1 MLHFKNVAHLE
12 TMKNEALAQLF
23 YREVWKIAQNES
35 LPLPGKVEALY
46 RLLQVLFM
54 EATKQERLQ
63 FSTLFARI
71 AYVAHQH
78 HFEKKLQYY
87 IHTFRKQAE
96 ISLQN
101 KQTEASIYELGLK
114 VITECIAT
122 LFETPVSED
131 LQIIVPEH
139 WSFPFRASE
148 VRAFR
153 PKLRALALSDDA
165 DRNQLIA
172 KTEDQPESTIRIQ
185 YSLPEHNE
193 NFDPTIAAIRKVFGF
208 PVTLNLLDVEIDTD
222 GIYRPR
228 AFVVE
233 PDYLVDVSAVAE
245 CFREA
250 QPEPFLHL
258 LKKYLPFDTS
268 KHLTLGN
275 IANFF
280 LDELMH
286 KSDWTFLELFPKVFQ
301 INPLAFCLFNNAEI
315 REIQQSSQLHFINL
329 KKLIRQDLAEQNI
342 AIENCFLEPT
352 FYAETYGLQGRL
364 DVFFQSGDQSAIIE
378 LKSGKPFMPNAYGI
392 SGNHFT
398 QTLLYDLLI
407 QSTFGKGADP
417 ASYILYSGQQERPLR
432 FAPRVRSQ
440 QYEALQVRN
449 HLVALEWLLLQIGQ
463 GSDLLEQGQRLF
475 GRLRPSAFPNAKGF
489 TQRDLAEFE
498 ALWQAMNEVERKY
511 FTAFSGF
518 IAREHQLA
526 KTGIQGLESVN
537 GQASLWLD
545 TFERKQESFSII
557 SHLQVQENQASE
569 DEPLIIFTKTEWTNP
584 LANFRQGDIA
594 VLYPEGDSPL
604 AQQIFKCTIVELKP
618 ETVTVR
624 LRSRQ
629 FNLAIFEQFEYWNLE
644 PDLLDSSFLA
654 MYRGLY
660 DFAKSKPARKALLL
674 GQMAPAWTQ
683 ALELPYDPE
692 LTEEQH
698 RILCKLLAA
707 PDYFLLWGP
716 PGTGKTSIM
725 LRHMVQ
731 YLLHHTN
738 ENILLLA
745 YTNRAVD
752 EMCEAL
758 ENISDS
764 IRNHYFRI
772 GSHYA
777 TDEKFHAQL
786 LQNKTE
792 NITTRQ
798 DLKHIIERHRIVI
811 ATVASIGTKPELLQL
826 KQFDTVIIDEASQ
839 VLEPM
844 LAGLLPQFKRF
855 ILIGD
860 HKQLP
865 AVVVQE
871 PEASAVQDEDL
882 QELGL
887 TNLRNSFF
895 ERLYK
900 RAQEQDW
907 HWAYAQLSH
916 QGRMHRDIMQFPN
929 EHFYD
934 NTLKILPE
942 NTSVYLRQVENI
954 TLELNGTGNSF
965 IRQLAQRRVL
975 FLPTEPDTSNA
986 AQKTNRHEA
995 ELIAEL
1001 VLAFRSATGDKQQ
1014 ETSIGMPDA
1023 GGQMLDSS
1031 DIEPQTSNFKHP
1043 NIGIITPYRAQI
1055 AQIRNTLTEKGVD
1068 LTDLTIDTVERYQG
1082 GARDIILISLCTN
1095 SITQIAALTSLSDE
1109 GIDRKLNVALTRARK
1124 YVVVLGNPDLL
1135 KGNAVYRA
1143 LMEVNLVR

>member
-1 MLHFKNVAHLE
+1 
-12 TMKNEALAQLF
+12 MKNEALAKLF
-23 YREVWKIAQNES
+23 YREIWKIAQNEA
-35 LPLPGKVEALY
+35 LPLVGKVEAFY
-46 RLLQVLFM
+46 RLLQVIFI
-54 EATKQERLQ
+54 EVTKQERLQ

-71 AYVAHQH
+71 AYVSHRFQ
-78 HFEKKLQYY
+78 FDKKLQFY
-87 IHTFRKQAE
+87 IHTFRRQAE
-96 ISLQN
+96 HILQN
-101 KQTEASIYELGLK
+101 KNADEKIYELGLK
-114 VITECIAT
+114 VLAETILV
-122 LFETPVSED
+122 LFETPISTD
-131 LQIIVPEH
+131 LQAIIPEN
-139 WSFPFRASE
+139 WALPFRPAE

-153 PKLRALALSDDA
+153 PKIRAVALADDSEH
-165 DRNQLIA
+165 NQLIA
-172 KTEDQPESTIRIQ
+172 KVEDQPEATIRIQ
-185 YSLPEHNE
+185 YSLPAHNE

-208 PVTLNLLDVEIDTD
+208 PVTLNLLDVEIDTA
-222 GIYRPR
+222 GIYRPK

-258 LKKYLPFDTS
+258 LKKYLPFENT
-268 KHLTLGN
+268 KYRLLGN

-286 KSDWTFLELFPKVFQ
+286 KSDWAFKELFPKVFQ
-301 INPLAFCLFNNAEI
+301 INPLSFCLFDNAEI
-315 REIQQSSQLHFINL
+315 REIQQTSQLHFINL
-329 KKLIRQDLAEQNI
+329 KKLVQQDLTAQNI

-352 FYAETYGLQGRL
+352 FYSETHGLQGRL
-364 DVFFQSGDQSAIIE
+364 DIFFQSEEKSAIIE

-392 SGNHFT
+392 SGNHFA

-407 QSTFGKGADP
+407 QSTFGKGLDP
-417 ASYILYSGQQERPLR
+417 ASYILYSGQEERQLR

-449 HLVALEWLLLQIGQ
+449 HLVALEWLLLKIGQ
-463 GSDLLEQGQRLF
+463 EGDLLEQGQRLF

-489 TQRDLAEFE
+489 TQKDLAEFE
-498 ALWQAMNEVERKY
+498 ALWQGMNEVERKY

-526 KTGIQGLESVN
+526 KTGVQGLESVN

-557 SHLQVQENQASE
+557 NHLKVKDNQANE
-569 DEPLIIFTKTEWTNP
+569 DEPLLIFSKTEWTNP

-618 ETVTVR
+618 ETVMVR

-629 FNLAIFEQFEYWNLE
+629 FNLAIFEHFEYWNLE

-660 DFAKSKPARKALLL
+660 DFAKSSPARKALLL
-674 GQMAPAWTQ
+674 GQMAPKWTQ
-683 ALELPYDPE
+683 TLELPYNPE

-698 RILCKLLAA
+698 RILCKLLAV

-716 PGTGKTSIM
+716 PGTGKTSVM
-725 LRHMVQ
+725 LRYMVQ
-731 YLLHHTN
+731 YLLNNTN

-752 EMCEAL
+752 EMCEAI

-764 IRNHYFRI
+764 VRNEYFRI

-777 TDEKFHAQL
+777 TDERFHGQL
-786 LQNKTE
+786 LQTKTE
-792 NITTRQ
+792 NITNRQ
-798 DLKHIIERHRIVI
+798 DLKQIIERHRIVI

-826 KQFDTVIIDEASQ
+826 KSFDTVIIDEASQ

-865 AVVVQE
+865 AVVVQD
-871 PEASAVQDEDL
+871 PEASAVRDEDL
-882 QELGL
+882 KTIGL
-887 TNLRNSFF
+887 SNLRNSLF
-895 ERLYK
+895 ERLFK
-900 RAQEQDW
+900 RCQQQDW

-916 QGRMHRDIMQFPN
+916 QGRMHRDIMEFPN
-929 EHFYD
+929 RYFYD

-942 NTSVYLRQVENI
+942 TSPNYLRQIENI
-954 TLELNGTGNSF
+954 TFQLNGTNNTL
-965 IRQLAQRRVL
+965 IRKLAQSRVL
-975 FLPTEPDTSNA
+975 FLPTEPDNSNPT
-986 AQKTNRHEA
+986 QKTNRHEA
-995 ELIAEL
+995 EMIAEL
-1001 VLAFRSATGDKQQ
+1001 ILSFQELTLATSNKQ
-1014 ETSIGMPDA
+1014 EATSIKMPDA
-1023 GGQMLDSS
+1023 RDQMPDNSFQHIS
-1031 DIEPQTSNFKHP
+1031 KKQQATSGKELP
-1043 NIGIITPYRAQI
+1043 NVGIITPYRAQI
-1055 AQIRNTLTEKGVD
+1055 AQIRSVLTEKD
-1068 LTDLTIDTVERYQG
+1068 IDITNITIDTVERYQG

-1095 SITQIAALTSLSDE
+1095 SITQITSLTSLSDE
-1109 GIDRKLNVALTRARK
+1109 GIDRKLNVALTRARE

-1135 KGNAVYRA
+1135 KGNNIYKLLIESA
-1143 LMEVNLVR
+1143 L